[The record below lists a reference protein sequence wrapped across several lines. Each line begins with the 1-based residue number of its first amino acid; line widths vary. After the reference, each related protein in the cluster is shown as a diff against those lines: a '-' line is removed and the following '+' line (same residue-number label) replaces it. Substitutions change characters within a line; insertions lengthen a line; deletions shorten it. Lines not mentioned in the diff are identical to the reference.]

1 MNDILVSLNGPVI
14 STVNRL
20 SPSSDW
26 YLS

>member
-1 MNDILVSLNGPVI
+1 MNDILLSLNGPVI